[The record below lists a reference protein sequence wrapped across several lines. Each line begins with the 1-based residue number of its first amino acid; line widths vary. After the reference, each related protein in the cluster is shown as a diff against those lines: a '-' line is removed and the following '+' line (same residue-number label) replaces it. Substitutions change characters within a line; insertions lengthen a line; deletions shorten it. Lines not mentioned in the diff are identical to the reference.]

1 MVINMIYFL
10 VILMIVIVAIFF
22 IPIRFDIYANLK
34 GESVYYSY
42 NLNEKNKV
50 KISLKILGF
59 IPIYVY
65 NKQKKEQKGKTN
77 KVTIAK
83 IFKAI
88 KKSAAEEEFKITNFT
103 KKILSWC
110 RKVRFKKLVLV
121 VGFNTNDYVKNA
133 YINASLNSII
143 CMIINK
149 NEDKF
154 NFNKLYYQVGISDY
168 NYYLTVDS
176 IITFSLFRNIDVFIT
191 IIKFIFN
198 LKKENNKGVENDINS
213 NSYLNDLKIGE

>member
-1 MVINMIYFL
+1 MIYFL

-22 IPIRFDIYANLK
+22 IPIRFDIYTNLK
-34 GESVYYSY
+34 GKSVYSCC
-42 NLNEKNKV
+42 NSNEKNKV

-65 NKQKKEQKGKTN
+65 DKQKKEQKGKAN
-77 KVTIAK
+77 KVTIGK

-88 KKSAAEEEFKITNFT
+88 KNATAEEEFKITNFT

-110 RKVRFKKLVLV
+110 RKVKFKKLVLV
-121 VGFNTNDYVKNA
+121 AGFNTNDYVKNA

-149 NEDKF
+149 NEDRF

-213 NSYLNDLKIGE
+213 NSYLKDLKIGE